1 LKKQNSL
8 PAQFIIIIILAVV
21 ILASALVAVM
31 IYSMNY
37 ITDAILL
44 ETMRPLAKTAALTV
58 QGNLHMLADRIFLIR
73 DNPILINPGET
84 LAQKQ
89 LVLDIA
95 ESGIEFAWL
104 SLYSE
109 EGYLETGN
117 WRGLSEIHSTRLYTI
132 MRETH
137 NLVIDDVRINGTE
150 LEVVVGAPIIVEG
163 EPIHYLVGSYKHDTL
178 NDILGYLNISSGSTA
193 YIVNE
198 NGKYMAHRNVA
209 KVRFEQSLFDDNPR
223 EAEMDKVLEKMN
235 QNQIEAIKLGSG
247 RTQKIFSFAP
257 IRGTFWYLVI
267 EAPRGD
273 FMRAIRSGILTSI
286 QFTLALLIIFIVLIN
301 VFVVHLLSSPL
312 NTITSHAQRLRQGN
326 FSYPLPPGLLKRTD
340 EIGQLAEAFDSMSR
354 SFKNV
359 INDIEAVARAAGSG
373 RLDLRVNVSALE
385 GDYLRIALR
394 MNSALDLVCSYLHA
408 IPESIAL
415 FNEKR
420 EMLFFNHAMG
430 EFLAVHELDAGD
442 SVLEKIAGGGSDSSD
457 VLDPEAAAVFSLG
470 ISSADPYNTDIAIMG
485 LNGADNFTLQL
496 QRVGN
501 ETPNRDS
508 RCIILLLTNVTQLT
522 HAKLEAEAAS
532 KAKSEFLSRMTHEIR
547 TPMNAIT
554 GMTQIAKT
562 SNETDKL
569 RNCLSRI
576 ESSSNRLMEIIDDIL
591 DYSKID
597 TGILCLN
604 MADFSLPENMDFVI
618 SMMLPKANDKNIKL
632 CLNIEGL
639 THDTINTDSVRL
651 NQVLFNL
658 VSNAIKFSPEGSEVR
673 IVVREIEWKNGNGVY
688 HFAVTDHGIG
698 ISEEQEER
706 LFRPFEQ
713 VDGSMTR
720 TYGGTGLGL
729 VICKSLIEMMGGEI
743 SLESRK
749 GEGSV
754 FSFTIRC
761 VTQAAGG
768 KGIAGGNGIAGGIE
782 ADSAPDVFDFSG
794 RHCLI
799 VDDIDINREILT
811 ELLSDTGLSM
821 DTAENGKDAVEQ
833 FSASAEGYFDIIL
846 MDMQMPVM
854 DGCTATKTIRKMD
867 RKDAHAIPIIAMT
880 ANVLQEDVQR
890 AKESGM
896 TAHLSKPIEMENVLK
911 MLQEH
916 FSLRRND
923 A

>member
-1 LKKQNSL
+1 
-8 PAQFIIIIILAVV
+8 
-21 ILASALVAVM
+21 
-31 IYSMNY
+31 
-37 ITDAILL
+37 
-44 ETMRPLAKTAALTV
+44 
-58 QGNLHMLADRIFLIR
+58 
-73 DNPILINPGET
+73 
-84 LAQKQ
+84 
-89 LVLDIA
+89 
-95 ESGIEFAWL
+95 
-104 SLYSE
+104 
-109 EGYLETGN
+109 
-117 WRGLSEIHSTRLYTI
+117 
-132 MRETH
+132 
-137 NLVIDDVRINGTE
+137 
-150 LEVVVGAPIIVEG
+150 
-163 EPIHYLVGSYKHDTL
+163 
-178 NDILGYLNISSGSTA
+178 
-193 YIVNE
+193 
-198 NGKYMAHRNVA
+198 
-209 KVRFEQSLFDDNPR
+209 VRFEQSLFDDNPR
-223 EAEMDKVLEKMN
+223 ETELDKVLAKMN
-235 QNQIEAIKLGSG
+235 RNQIEAIKLGSG
-247 RTQKIFSFAP
+247 MTQKIFSFAP

-267 EAPRGD
+267 ETPRSD
-273 FMRAIRSGILTSI
+273 FMRAIRSGILTSV

-326 FSYPLPPGLLKRTD
+326 FSYPLPPALLKRND
-340 EIGQLAEAFDSMSR
+340 EIGQLAGAFDSMSQ

-430 EFLAVHELDAGD
+430 EFLAVHELDATD
-442 SVLEKIAGGGSDSSD
+442 AILEKIAGSGASDSGSTD
-457 VLDPEAAAVFSLG
+457 TLDPGAAAIFSLG
-470 ISSADPYNTDIAIMG
+470 ISSVDPYTTDIAIMG

-522 HAKLEAEAAS
+522 HAKLDAEAAS

-554 GMTQIAKT
+554 GMTQIAKS
-562 SNETDKL
+562 SNETEKL
-569 RNCLSRI
+569 RSCLNRI

-597 TGILCLN
+597 TGVLSLD
-604 MADFSLPENMDFVI
+604 MADFSLSENMDFVM
-618 SMMLPKANDKNIKL
+618 SMMLPKANDKNIAL
-632 CLNIEGL
+632 RLVAEGL
-639 THDTINTDSVRL
+639 AHDTVNADSVRL

-658 VSNAIKFSPEGSEVR
+658 VSNAIKFSPERSEVR

-688 HFAVTDHGIG
+688 YFEVTDHGIG
-698 ISEEQEER
+698 ISEDQEER

-713 VDGSMTR
+713 VDGGMTR

-754 FSFTIRC
+754 FSFTIRS
-761 VTQAAGG
+761 VTQVT
-768 KGIAGGNGIAGGIE
+768 GGNGIAGGND
-782 ADSAPDVFDFSG
+782 ADSALAAFDFSG

-811 ELLSDTGLSM
+811 ELLSETGLGM
-821 DTAENGKDAVEQ
+821 KTAEDGKDAVEQ

-854 DGCTATKTIRKMD
+854 DGCTATRTIRGMN
-867 RKDAHAIPIIAMT
+867 RKDAHTIPIIAMT

-890 AKESGM
+890 AMDSGM
-896 TAHLSKPIEMENVLK
+896 TAHLSKPIELENILK

-916 FSLRRND
+916 FSRRRNEASGAKTPD
-923 A
+923 TDRFLN